1 MKSNII
7 FSIFFILSF
16 FNLISC
22 IQRSEKVIEI
32 TDKNKL
38 NEEDGLNRYIIK
50 TDKSIEEIKN
60 LLNEEHLLYL
70 NDKKFKKS
78 MKKTK
83 KKTVHNLGKEMN
95 KFTKNCEKDENK
107 FQKKITKENK
117 KSDLI
122 IEDITE
128 INEDLDNVTNLILID
143 TTNKKNYNLKED
155 LLNEDTFSYAYS
167 IIAFLIVVCLVLIG
181 IQILFSKDK
190 NTPDYTLL
198 ENDNPQEFTLKGF

>member
-1 MKSNII
+1 
-7 FSIFFILSF
+7 
-16 FNLISC
+16 
-22 IQRSEKVIEI
+22 
-32 TDKNKL
+32 
-38 NEEDGLNRYIIK
+38 
-50 TDKSIEEIKN
+50 
-60 LLNEEHLLYL
+60 
-70 NDKKFKKS
+70 
-78 MKKTK
+78 
-83 KKTVHNLGKEMN
+83 MN

-198 ENDNPQEFTLKGF
+198 ETDNPQDFTLKGF

>member
-1 MKSNII
+1 MKSKTIFSISII
-7 FSIFFILSF
+7 FSFY
-16 FNLISC
+16 NLISC
-22 IQRSEKVIEI
+22 IQKSGQVIEI

-83 KKTVHNLGKEMN
+83 KKTIHNLGKEMN

-122 IEDITE
+122 IEEITE

-198 ENDNPQEFTLKGF
+198 ETDNPQDFTLKGF

>member
-1 MKSNII
+1 MKSKTIFSISII
-7 FSIFFILSF
+7 FSFY
-16 FNLISC
+16 NLISC
-22 IQRSEKVIEI
+22 IQKSGQVIEI

-83 KKTVHNLGKEMN
+83 KKTIHNLGKEIN

-122 IEDITE
+122 IEEITE

-198 ENDNPQEFTLKGF
+198 ETDNPQDFTLKGF